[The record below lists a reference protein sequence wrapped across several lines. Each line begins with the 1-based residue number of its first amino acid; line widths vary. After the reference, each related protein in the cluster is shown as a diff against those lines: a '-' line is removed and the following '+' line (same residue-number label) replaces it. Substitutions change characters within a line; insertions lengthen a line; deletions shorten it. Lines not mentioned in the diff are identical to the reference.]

1 MTASTS
7 ATVLRAARGGRVGTT
22 RDLRGIYRVHRLSG
36 VEGGAQREGGG
47 GGTGS
52 AGGGGGATRDA
63 MGWWHGGGGDH
74 GPENRRDSH
83 GPGRSRLGPEL
94 VRRLSDSD
102 L

>member
-63 MGWWHGGGGDH
+63 MGWWHGGVETTGQRTVAPVPVRVEADSD
-74 GPENRRDSH
+74 RDSCA
-83 GPGRSRLGPEL
+83 G
-94 VRRLSDSD
+94 SDSD